1 MLRNQMTG
9 ARAMKTTVEG
19 LGQDLRYAARTLT
32 KQRVFGAAA
41 VLMLALGIGANS
53 AMFALVDAI
62 LLRPL
67 PFPNPDRLAQVWE
80 KTPQSDRSPVA
91 PGNVPDWNQRSAT
104 FERIAAYVPNVA
116 SMVMANAGGNPETI
130 PRQWVSSGIFDVLGV
145 TPVVGR
151 TFKPEDD
158 TS

>member
-1 MLRNQMTG
+1 MQRFGQAATLVVCL
-9 ARAMKTTVEG
+9 AD
-19 LGQDLRYAARTLT
+19 LSQDLRYAARTLT
-32 KQRVFGAAA
+32 KQCVFAAAA

-67 PFPNPDRLAQVWE
+67 PFPAPDRLVKVWE

-91 PGNVPDWNQRSAT
+91 PGNVPDWNQRSVS

-116 SMVMANAGGNPETI
+116 SMVMANADGNPETI

-145 TPVVGR
+145 TPVVG
-151 TFKPEDD
+151 
-158 TS
+158 